1 MYNNDKFYIFAKN
14 KKKSMITTDI
24 STILNFSKIDVYFL
38 YEKAWVQSYNQNYT
52 LKFVWTDR
60 RKKKS

>member
-1 MYNNDKFYIFAKN
+1 
-14 KKKSMITTDI
+14 MITTDI

-60 RKKKS
+60 EKKNLEFLP